1 VAKKPAKTIPRDPA
15 LPASRISLDVVLK
28 VVGSLV
34 AVAGL
39 AFGVYQ
45 YQQQKET
52 SRKQKEEQETA
63 QKNQQK
69 AVYYAKAASLAAGF
83 AQASTK
89 AEAEDKGKQFWAL
102 YYGELSMY
110 EDENVKQAMQNF
122 GGAIKQWEKYNTGGS
137 DFSAPSMFELEDK
150 DGKAQTF
157 DQLAYELTQACRE
170 SLEK

>member
-1 VAKKPAKTIPRDPA
+1 MAKKSAKTTSTEPA
-15 LPASRISLDVVLK
+15 PSGSGISLDTVLK

-45 YQQQKET
+45 YQQQKEN
-52 SRKQKEEQETA
+52 SAKQKEEQAAAERT
-63 QKNQQK
+63 QQRSQ
-69 AVYYAKAASLAAGF
+69 YYAKATNIAAGF

-89 AEAEDKGKQFWAL
+89 QEAEEKAKEFWAL
-102 YYGELSMY
+102 YYGELSIY

-122 GGAIKQWEKYNTGGS
+122 GGAIKQWEKYNAGGS

-150 DGKAQTF
+150 EGKSQNF
-157 DQLAYELTQACRE
+157 DQLAYELTQACRQ
-170 SLEK
+170 SLGN

>member
-1 VAKKPAKTIPRDPA
+1 MAKKETKAASPE
-15 LPASRISLDVVLK
+15 PASSSGISLDTVLK

-45 YQQQKET
+45 YQQQKENAQ
-52 SRKQKEEQETA
+52 KQKLDQEA
-63 QKNQQK
+63 SERAQQK
-69 AVYYAKAASLAAGF
+69 SVYYAKATSIAAGF

-89 AEAEDKGKQFWAL
+89 IEAEEKAKQFWAL
-102 YYGELSMY
+102 YYGELSIY
-110 EDENVKQAMQNF
+110 EDETVKQAMQNF

-150 DGKAQTF
+150 NGKPQTF